1 MRTNCVQSAQ
11 KNIFG
16 LSKTMLCLLLPL
28 IIAKSKVQKILP
40 NSPGSIWPVHS
51 RKLDF
56 RVNVNL
62 FGLKNIGPASLT
74 LACSRVA
81 KALLDLEVIDLAL
94 KKLH

>member
-1 MRTNCVQSAQ
+1 MYKVRR
-11 KNIFG
+11 
-16 LSKTMLCLLLPL
+16 KTFSDCLRLCYVCYYPL
-28 IIAKSKVQKILP
+28 ISAKAKVQKILS